1 MEKDIKTYDDTVIT
15 LKSLYEQKRID
26 KTKVQL
32 LFASK
37 KITLE
42 EYEYIIKQE

>member
-1 MEKDIKTYDDTVIT
+1 MEKDVIKYDDTVIT

-37 KITLE
+37 KITGKGI
-42 EYEYIIKQE
+42 Y